1 MADSPTARKLT
12 RPAGSFARRY
22 GLAFASVAGALLLD
36 LLFRHFNLPHP
47 FAAFALSAIAITFW
61 YGGTKPGIVAVLL
74 ASLIRGF
81 IVEGETSSLS
91 RVLYELGESDVRAST
106 RAQSLL
112 ASWTNVIAG
121 GTPELVLVSRY
132 SGIGKASVVT
142 EFHKLLVKLSIGE

>member
-1 MADSPTARKLT
+1 MADSPTAKKLT
-12 RPAGSFARRY
+12 RPAASFARRY

-81 IVEGETSSLS
+81 IFEGETSSLS
-91 RVLYELGESDVRAST
+91 RVLYELVFLTFAILMIWLRRRNEALEVAIADRTAKLI
-106 RAQSLL
+106 AANEELL
-112 ASWTNVIAG
+112 KQT
-121 GTPELVLVSRY
+121 
-132 SGIGKASVVT
+132 
-142 EFHKLLVKLSIGE
+142 